1 MSIAGIL
8 LGITLIVWSLG
19 LLGLAAISPV
29 ILGLLALITG
39 IVWLISGFYPLN
51 IPIRRA

>member
-1 MSIAGIL
+1 MSLASLFTGLTFL
-8 LGITLIVWSLG
+8 LWGLS
-19 LLGLAAISPV
+19 LLGLVSISSV

-39 IVWLISGFYPLN
+39 IIWLISAFYPLN